1 VLGIP
6 VFLACCQVVAPSICA
21 AQVPQ
26 AISAAD
32 LRAFSLEDL
41 TNVVVT
47 SVSKSEEAL
56 SNAAAAIT
64 VLTNT
69 DIVRSGATTIPD
81 LLRLVPG
88 MHVAQRS
95 SSTWAVSARGFSS
108 ISSEKM
114 LVLNDTRSLYTP
126 FFAGVFWDMQ
136 DVLLDDLERIEVIR
150 GPGGALWGANA
161 VNGVIN
167 ITSKHARDTQGAFV
181 RTHAGNEERFTVAA
195 RYGGRVGGNGHYRVF
210 AKYAAHDDSLRP
222 AALEDDWTVGHVGA
236 RADWTLNTANSLTVQ
251 GDGFTTRA
259 GLTSPSI
266 IVGGRPTPAPPW
278 RVDSGGGNILARWT
292 RRVTGSEMQARVYY
306 DRTHRD
312 DPSFVDDLHTFD
324 ADVQHRTIWSNA
336 QELTFGANYRFTSSN
351 VVGTGVLALD
361 PPLSEDDVVSGFVQY
376 QLRPFDALQ
385 LTVGTKV
392 EHNDFS
398 GGEVQPNVRAA
409 WNSGRRQT
417 IWGAVSRA
425 VRVPTRFDRDL
436 DIQVTPALRLFGNK
450 AFEAEELLAYEA
462 GYRWQP
468 TDRVFLDLAAFHND
482 YSGLASL
489 EILPVTTINGRTFR
503 PISSRNLNE
512 GEADG
517 FEAQVTLTP
526 VPQWRLVVGSSAL
539 WMDLR
544 TSGADVNRDVLR
556 ERATPRH
563 QFSVRSLLDLRAN
576 LQLDGHLRQSSGIEL
591 PITSGT
597 EAIDGYVEADVRLA
611 WRYSPQLELAV
622 TGQNLLHD
630 SHVEFGTSGRRGAIE
645 RGAYA
650 SLTWRR

>member
-1 VLGIP
+1 VSKGEE
-6 VFLACCQVVAPSICA
+6 
-21 AQVPQ
+21 
-26 AISAAD
+26 
-32 LRAFSLEDL
+32 AFSG
-41 TNVVVT
+41 
-47 SVSKSEEAL
+47 
-56 SNAAAAIT
+56 AAAAIT

-69 DIVRSGATTIPD
+69 DIVRSGATTLPD
-81 LLRLVPG
+81 VLRLVPG

-95 SSTWAVSARGFSS
+95 SSTWAVSARGFTSV
-108 ISSEKM
+108 SSEKM

-126 FFAGVFWDMQ
+126 FFSGVFWDMQ
-136 DVLLDDLERIEVIR
+136 DVLLYDLERIEVIR
-150 GPGGALWGANA
+150 GPGGALWGSNA

-181 RTHAGNEERFTVAA
+181 TTRVGNEERFTVAA
-195 RYGGRVGGNGHYRVF
+195 RYGGRVGGNGHYRVS

-222 AALEDDWTVGHVGA
+222 AGMEDNWTVGHVGG
-236 RADWTLNTANSLTVQ
+236 RADWTLDDANSLTLQ

-259 GLTSPSI
+259 GLTTSSI
-266 IVGGRPTPAPPW
+266 SVGGRPNPTPPL
-278 RVDSGGGNILARWT
+278 RVDSGGGNVLARWT

-324 ADVQHRTIWSNA
+324 ADVQHRTIGA
-336 QELTFGANYRFTSSN
+336 RGQELMFGANYRFTSSH

-361 PPLSEDDVVSGFVQY
+361 PPKSEDDVVSGFVQY
-376 QLRPFDALQ
+376 QVRPFNALQ
-385 LTVGTKV
+385 LTAGTKL

-398 GGEVQPNVRAA
+398 GGEVQPNVRVA
-409 WNSGRRQT
+409 WDAGRRQT

-436 DIQVTPALRLFGNK
+436 DIQVTSAVRLLGTDK
-450 AFEAEELLAYEA
+450 FEAEELLAYEA

-468 TDRVFLDLAAFHND
+468 TDRVFLDLAAFRND

-489 EILPVTTINGRTFR
+489 ELLPATTINGRTIL
-503 PISSRNLNE
+503 PLSSRNLNE
-512 GEADG
+512 GETEG

-526 VPQWRLVVGSSAL
+526 LPQWRMVVGSSAL

-544 TSGADVNRDVLR
+544 ALGQDRNRDVLR

-563 QFSVRSLLDLRAN
+563 QFSLRSLLDLRAN
-576 LQLDGHLRQSSGIEL
+576 LQLDANLRHSSRIEQ
-591 PITSGT
+591 PIAGGT
-597 EAIDGYVEADVRLA
+597 EAIDGYAEADVRLA
-611 WRYSPQLELAV
+611 WRYSRELEVAI
-622 TGQNLLHD
+622 TGRNLLHD
-630 SHVEFGTSGRRGAIE
+630 THVEFGNSGRRGAIE
-645 RGAYA
+645 RSVYA